1 MLLQEVKHKLVD
13 NKMFDTAIGRYRNRC
28 KVKNLYCEFAK
39 LIKKY
44 RRDSLQE
51 DMTLPLSDYI
61 FVCWWQGE
69 ADMSPMIREC
79 YQRIKQFNTDKKV
92 ILITADNMNQ
102 WVQFPDYIITKFNEG
117 KITKTHMSDLLR
129 CALLRDWGGV
139 WMDITIYTFAKLPE
153 RCYKLPI
160 YTCRNKREKHTTN
173 VSYNRWTSYFLVSRR
188 PNNVLFRYMSD
199 FFAAYLKKYDSLN
212 EYFLVD
218 YAIAVGY
225 KYISSIRAELNAVDM
240 NGCGPDNW
248 RLLKLMREDYDE
260 QMLEDIKD
268 ESWFQKLA
276 RQGEPWHLEKAKNP
290 DRCFY
295 NVMFLKREE

>member
-129 CALLRDWGGV
+129 CALLRDWGGCL
-139 WMDITIYTFAKLPE
+139 DGYYHLYLCETPGK
-153 RCYKLPI
+153 
-160 YTCRNKREKHTTN
+160 
-173 VSYNRWTSYFLVSRR
+173 
-188 PNNVLFRYMSD
+188 VL
-199 FFAAYLKKYDSLN
+199 
-212 EYFLVD
+212 
-218 YAIAVGY
+218 
-225 KYISSIRAELNAVDM
+225 
-240 NGCGPDNW
+240 
-248 RLLKLMREDYDE
+248 
-260 QMLEDIKD
+260 
-268 ESWFQKLA
+268 
-276 RQGEPWHLEKAKNP
+276 
-290 DRCFY
+290 
-295 NVMFLKREE
+295 